1 MRTTLF
7 WRTFLLIAGLVVAC
21 LLIMLELVR
30 AFDPAPAEQTLAW
43 EIASVVNLTRS
54 GLVSAQPERRRQ
66 LLTALAREE
75 GVRVLPLEASDG
87 IAPMTGRRSES
98 LLARLRQLLGPT
110 TRLAAGVNGD
120 PGLWVSFDIDG
131 DPYWLGLEGSRFD
144 RHLGPPWFTMLV
156 VAAVLALVGALVLA
170 SPLSKPLA
178 NLARALDQVSR
189 GDAPQPLVESGTP
202 EIAALNRRFN
212 RMAAELAQLE
222 SDRAVA
228 LAGIS
233 HDIRTPLTRLRMEI
247 ELSALGADDKR
258 AMNEDI
264 ERIDRIVGKFTE
276 YARVAGEPGPARRAV
291 DVRVAEVL
299 SGALAGYQP
308 RREAGLLTV
317 NTELPAELSWR
328 GDPVDL
334 ERMLANLIEN
344 AVRHGST
351 PATARTELS
360 ILGRRVPAGLELV
373 LVDRGPGVP
382 AAERERLL
390 RPFSQIEDAR
400 SEAGGSGLGLAI
412 VARLAAR
419 YGGTCELGDGLS
431 GQGLTVRLTL
441 PDAARR

>member
-1 MRTTLF
+1 M
-7 WRTFLLIAGLVVAC
+7 
-21 LLIMLELVR
+21 
-30 AFDPAPAEQTLAW
+30 
-43 EIASVVNLTRS
+43 
-54 GLVSAQPERRRQ
+54 
-66 LLTALAREE
+66 
-75 GVRVLPLEASDG
+75 
-87 IAPMTGRRSES
+87 
-98 LLARLRQLLGPT
+98 
-110 TRLAAGVNGD
+110 
-120 PGLWVSFDIDG
+120 
-131 DPYWLGLEGSRFD
+131 
-144 RHLGPPWFTMLV
+144 H
-156 VAAVLALVGALVLA
+156 
-170 SPLSKPLA
+170 
-178 NLARALDQVSR
+178 
-189 GDAPQPLVESGTP
+189 
-202 EIAALNRRFN
+202 
-212 RMAAELAQLE
+212 
-222 SDRAVA
+222 
-228 LAGIS
+228 
-233 HDIRTPLTRLRMEI
+233 
-247 ELSALGADDKR
+247 
-258 AMNEDI
+258 EDI

-276 YARVAGEPGPARRAV
+276 YARVAGEHGPARRAG

-299 SGALAGYQP
+299 SGARAGYQP

-317 NTELPAELSWR
+317 RTELPDELSWR

-344 AVRHGST
+344 AVRHGSS

-419 YGGTCELGDGLS
+419 YGGTCELGGGPG